1 MTRVESL
8 KNFQEG
14 FPTCQGMGKTGR
26 ELAIV
31 GLLEEI
37 AGSLA
42 VIADTMTEEK
52 EGDSDGGNQ
61 T

>member
-1 MTRVESL
+1 MSRVEAF
-8 KNFQEG
+8 KEIQEMIKA
-14 FPTCQGMGKTGR
+14 QR
-26 ELAIV
+26 EPVSPNIACAAF
-31 GLLEEI
+31 LEQI

-42 VIADTMTEEK
+42 VSADTMTEEK

>member
-1 MTRVESL
+1 MSRVEAF
-8 KNFQEG
+8 KEIQEMIKA
-14 FPTCQGMGKTGR
+14 QR
-26 ELAIV
+26 EPVSPNIACAAF
-31 GLLEEI
+31 LEQI